1 MKSKAMVVKAPGQME
16 LQAFELQKTPA
27 DHVLVKTTVT
37 SVCSTDI
44 KVFKGHT
51 PVGRYPVIMGH
62 EIAGKVVEVGS
73 EAAGWYDLKADD
85 RITVEPYIAC
95 GHCDASRS
103 DHFYHHCA
111 HGGIYGI
118 SLPCD
123 KPPYLFGGY
132 SEYFYLVPGTIVHR
146 QNENMADSA
155 ASISSVVANGVRW
168 VKTLGKIKFGESVVI
183 SGPGSQGL
191 CSLAAALE
199 SGANPVVVLGL
210 DCDTERLKLAREFGA
225 HHVINVDR
233 EDPVQA
239 VTRLIPGGPDA
250 VIETSGSPEGIR
262 AAVEM
267 VRRAGRVVNI
277 GLSGGLETPI
287 KFDELV
293 WKSISLISGL
303 GQAGNVSDA
312 MKLIDTG
319 KYPFDKI
326 NNRTYRL
333 EDLLQAIK
341 DTEER
346 PSDFI
351 KAAVIFQGQ

>member
-1 MKSKAMVVKAPGQME
+1 MKSKAMVVTAPGQME
-16 LQAFELQKTPA
+16 LQEFELQKTPA

-37 SVCSTDI
+37 SVCSTDV

-51 PVGRYPVIMGH
+51 PVSRYPLIMGH

-73 EAAGWYDLKADD
+73 EAAGWYNLKAGD

-95 GHCDASRS
+95 GRCKDSRS
-103 DHFYHHCA
+103 DHFYHYCS

-118 SLPCD
+118 SLSCD
-123 KPPYLFGGY
+123 NPPHLFGGY
-132 SEYFYLVPGTIVHR
+132 SEYFYLVPGAIVHK
-146 QNENMADSA
+146 QNENMPDSA

-168 VKTLGKIKFGESVVI
+168 VKTLGKIGFGESVVI

-191 CSLAAALE
+191 CSLAAALH
-199 SGANPVVVLGL
+199 SGANPVVVLGR
-210 DCDTERLKLAREFGA
+210 DCDTERLKMAEAFGA
-225 HHVINVDR
+225 HHVINVDQV
-233 EDPVQA
+233 DPVQT

-250 VIETSGSPEGIR
+250 VIETSGTREGIR
-262 AAVEM
+262 AAVAM
-267 VRRAGRVVNI
+267 VRRAGRIINI

-319 KYPFDKI
+319 KYPFEKI

-333 EDLLQAIK
+333 EDLSRAIK

-346 PSDFI
+346 PAGFI
-351 KAAVIFQGQ
+351 KGAIIF

>member
-1 MKSKAMVVKAPGQME
+1 MVVTAPGQME
-16 LQAFELQKTPA
+16 LQDFALQKTPE
-27 DHVLVKTTVT
+27 DHVLVKTAVT

-44 KVFKGHT
+44 KVYKGHT

-62 EIAGKVVEVGS
+62 EIAGTVVEVGRI
-73 EAAGWYDLKADD
+73 AADWYDLKTDD

-103 DHFYHHCA
+103 DHFYHHCT

-118 SLPCD
+118 SLPCN

-132 SEYFYLVPGTIVHR
+132 SEYFYLVPGTIVHK
-146 QNENMADSA
+146 QNEMMADSA

-168 VKTLGKIKFGESVVI
+168 VKTLGKISFGESVVI

-191 CSLAAALE
+191 CSLASALH

-210 DCDTERLKLAREFGA
+210 DCDTERLQLASEFGA

-239 VTRLIPGGPDA
+239 VTKLIPDGPEV
-250 VIETSGSPEGIR
+250 VIETSGTPEGIR
-262 AAVEM
+262 AAVGM
-267 VRRAGRVVNI
+267 VRRAGRIVNI
-277 GLSGGLETPI
+277 GLSGGVETSI
-287 KFDELV
+287 RFDDLV
-293 WKSISLISGL
+293 WKSVSLISGL
-303 GQAGNVSDA
+303 GQAGNVADA
-312 MKLIDTG
+312 MKIIDTG
-319 KYPFDKI
+319 KYPFEKI

-333 EDLLQAIK
+333 EDLAQALK

-346 PSDFI
+346 PEGFI
-351 KAAVIFQGQ
+351 KGAVVF

>member
-1 MKSKAMVVKAPGQME
+1 MVVTAPGQME
-16 LQAFELQKTPA
+16 LQSFELHKTPA
-27 DHVLVKTTVT
+27 DLVLVKTAVT
-37 SVCSTDI
+37 SVCSTDV

-51 PVGRYPVIMGH
+51 PVGRYPLIMGH
-62 EIAGKVVEVGS
+62 EIAGKIVEVGS
-73 EAAGWYDLKADD
+73 EAAGWYNLKAGD

-95 GHCDASRS
+95 GRCNDSRS
-103 DHFYHHCA
+103 DHFYHYCT

-118 SLPCD
+118 SLTCD
-123 KPPYLFGGY
+123 NPPHLFGGY
-132 SEYFYLVPGTIVHR
+132 SEYFYLLPGTIVHK
-146 QNENMADSA
+146 QNENMPDSS

-168 VKTLGKIKFGESVVI
+168 VKTLGKIRFGESVVI

-199 SGANPVVVLGL
+199 SGAYPVVVLGR
-210 DCDTERLKLAREFGA
+210 DCDTERLKLAEEFGA
-225 HHVINVDR
+225 HHVINVDQA
-233 EDPVQA
+233 DPVQT

-250 VIETSGSPEGIR
+250 VIETSGTPEGIQ
-262 AAVEM
+262 ASIEM
-267 VRRAGRVVNI
+267 VRRTGRIVNI

-293 WKSISLISGL
+293 WKSVSLISGL

-319 KYPFDKI
+319 KYPLEKI

-333 EDLLQAIK
+333 EDLYRAIK

-346 PSDFI
+346 PAGFI
-351 KAAVIFQGQ
+351 KGAIIF

>member
-1 MKSKAMVVKAPGQME
+1 MQSKAMVVTAPGQMD
-16 LQAFELQKTPA
+16 LQEFELQKTPE
-27 DHVLVKTTVT
+27 DHVLVKTAVT

-44 KVFKGHT
+44 KVFRGHT

-62 EIAGKVVEVGS
+62 EIAGTVVEVGKV
-73 EAAGWYDLKADD
+73 AAGWYDLNKGD

-95 GHCDASRS
+95 GHCDESRS
-103 DHFYHHCA
+103 DHFYHHCT

-123 KPPYLFGGY
+123 QPPHLFGGY
-132 SEYFYLVPGTIVHR
+132 SEYFYLAPGSVVHK
-146 QNENMADSA
+146 QNPNMADSA

-168 VKTLGKIKFGESVVI
+168 VKTLGKISFGESVVI

-191 CSLAAALE
+191 CSLAAALH
-199 SGANPVVVLGL
+199 SGAEPVVVLGL

-239 VTRLIPGGPDA
+239 VTQIIPDGPEV
-250 VIETSGSPEGIR
+250 VIETSGTPEGIR
-262 AAVEM
+262 AAVGM
-267 VRRAGRVVNI
+267 VRRAGRIVNI
-277 GLSGGLETPI
+277 GLSGGLETPLR
-287 KFDELV
+287 FDDLV
-293 WKSISLISGL
+293 WKSVSLISGL
-303 GQAGNVSDA
+303 GQAGNVADA

-319 KYPFDKI
+319 KYPFEKI
-326 NNRTYRL
+326 NNRTYKL
-333 EDLLQAIK
+333 EDLARAIQ

-346 PSDFI
+346 PEGFI
-351 KAAVIFQGQ
+351 KGAVVF

>member
-1 MKSKAMVVKAPGQME
+1 MKSKAMVVTAPGQME
-16 LQAFELQKTPA
+16 LQEFELQKPPP

-51 PVGRYPVIMGH
+51 PVGRYPVVMGH
-62 EIAGKVVEVGS
+62 EIAGKVVEIGS
-73 EAAGWYDLKADD
+73 EATGWYNIDIDD

-95 GHCDASRS
+95 GRCSDSRS
-103 DHFYHHCA
+103 EHFYHHCT

-118 SLPCD
+118 SMACD

-132 SEYFYLVPGTIVHR
+132 SEYFYLVPGTIVHK

-168 VKTLGKIKFGESVVI
+168 VKTLGRIGFGESVVI

-191 CSLAAALE
+191 CSLAAALH

-210 DCDTERLKLAREFGA
+210 ECDTDRLKLAEEFGA

-233 EDPVQA
+233 EDPVET

-267 VRRAGRVVNI
+267 VRRAGRVINI

-287 KFDELV
+287 KFDDLV
-293 WKSISLISGL
+293 WKSVSLISGL

-319 KYPFDKI
+319 KYPFEKI
-326 NNRTYRL
+326 NNRLYRL
-333 EDLLQAIK
+333 EELSQAIQ

-346 PSDFI
+346 PAGFI
-351 KAAVIFQGQ
+351 KAAVVF

>member
-1 MKSKAMVVKAPGQME
+1 MKSKAMVVQAPGEME
-16 LQAFELQKTPA
+16 LQEFELPKTPA

-51 PVGRYPVIMGH
+51 PVGRYPLVMGH
-62 EIAGKVVEVGS
+62 EIAGKVVEIGS
-73 EAAGWYDLKADD
+73 EAARWYTIRTGD

-95 GHCDASRS
+95 GRCNDSRS
-103 DHFYHHCA
+103 DHFYHHCT

-123 KPPYLFGGY
+123 TPPYLFGGY
-132 SEYFYLVPGTIVHR
+132 SEYFYLVPGTIVHK
-146 QNENMADSA
+146 QNETMADSA

-168 VKTLGKIKFGESVVI
+168 VKTLGKIQFGESVVI
-183 SGPGSQGL
+183 TGPGSQGL
-191 CSLAAALE
+191 CSLAAALH
-199 SGANPVVVLGL
+199 SGAQPVVVLGL
-210 DCDTERLKLAREFGA
+210 DCDTDRLKLAEEFGA

-233 EDPVQA
+233 ENPVEA
-239 VTRLIPGGPDA
+239 VSRLIPDGPDA
-250 VIETSGSPEGIR
+250 VVETSGSPEGIR
-262 AAVEM
+262 AAIEM
-267 VRRAGRVVNI
+267 VRPGGRVINI

-287 KFDELV
+287 RFDALV
-293 WKSISLISGL
+293 WKSVSLISGL

-319 KYPFDKI
+319 KYPFEKI
-326 NNRTYRL
+326 NNRSYCL
-333 EDLLQAIK
+333 EDLPLAIK

-346 PSDFI
+346 PAGFI
-351 KAAVIFQGQ
+351 KGAVVF